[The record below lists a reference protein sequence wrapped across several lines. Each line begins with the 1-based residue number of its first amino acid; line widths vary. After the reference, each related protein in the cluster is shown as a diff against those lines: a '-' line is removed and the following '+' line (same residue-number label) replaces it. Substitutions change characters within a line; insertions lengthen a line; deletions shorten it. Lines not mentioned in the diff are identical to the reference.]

1 MGLQAARLG
10 TQRQAENAMLSRVAK
25 EYEEQKKKESAE
37 ATDAR
42 ATFNEDLEQCV
53 QAVDREVEEEKTERE
68 NQILIRD
75 DNSEAGRIE
84 TEMTNIP
91 YSARRLI
98 THDNENEDV
107 VQNTSNLV

>member
-1 MGLQAARLG
+1 M
-10 TQRQAENAMLSRVAK
+10 
-25 EYEEQKKKESAE
+25 
-37 ATDAR
+37 
-42 ATFNEDLEQCV
+42 
-53 QAVDREVEEEKTERE
+53 DREVEEEKTERE

-107 VQNTSNLV
+107 V